1 LLDSS
6 KIPTSNNPNALKKE
20 EENMYPPNLHITS
33 QEDIEALLAQ
43 GLLSLPPG
51 FMMPFQLPYF
61 QPDMEGEA
69 KLEYP

>member
-1 LLDSS
+1 
-6 KIPTSNNPNALKKE
+6 
-20 EENMYPPNLHITS
+20 LHITS